1 MVSTSRQGRVAI
13 DSVGTSTVPSTV
25 VGEALGDGTGR
36 SAGDVGCT
44 VSSGFLKPA
53 GPTCSRFSGNTGEVG
68 EGRSVGTNS
77 SGEAGTD
84 GDLLKGADDMGAD
97 SGIGGGNSV
106 SIWSAW
112 GGAAVVSKT
121 GGGAPKAPSSS
132 LKASGGP
139 ATDVG
144 DGTSVGTATSSGDGT
159 CKAES
164 GAIRALSMGGGAG
177 SSSSITNVGTANEDT
192 VVVGI
197 VAVGT
202 MSSVAPGA
210 TSGTGSTSSS
220 SDASAG
226 EVGSGCSVGTGISEG
241 ESQTL
246 ELSGKALALSGN
258 GVSLGTC
265 LV

>member
-1 MVSTSRQGRVAI
+1 MVSTSRRGRVAI

-25 VGEALGDGTGR
+25 VGDALGDGTGR

-44 VSSGFLKPA
+44 VSSGFFRPA
-53 GPTCSRFSGNTGEVG
+53 GPTCSRFSGKTGEVG
-68 EGRSVGTNS
+68 DGRSVGTKS
-77 SGEAGTD
+77 SGEDGAD

-121 GGGAPKAPSSS
+121 GGAPKAPSSS

-144 DGTSVGTATSSGDGT
+144 DGTSVGTATSSGDST

-197 VAVGT
+197 EAVGT
-202 MSSVAPGA
+202 SSVAAGA
-210 TSGTGSTSSS
+210 TSGTCGTSSS
-220 SDASAG
+220 SDASSAG

-258 GVSLGTC
+258 GVSLGT
-265 LV
+265 